1 MVSSLSD
8 EYLINA
14 TITRIVAFSIASIGC
29 LIVLYYELKH
39 RQSMTEKNKKKKRW
53 LLVWSLLTIMCSTMS
68 NVLFVVYA
76 LPTVCL
82 YTTHLAVFTWGHKLV
97 FLGLFQ
103 IRRLQM
109 MFQEDRDQDQVKLER
124 LFKALYCGAFLPVLC
139 CILMMM
145 AMTVE
150 DHGEYGCIWTYQQ
163 FGYVV
168 NWMWIFLYLGWD
180 GTTLIFYIF
189 KLSQY
194 RRSVKEMMDNPD
206 NDVLPHTKALYN
218 KIKSALSKVI
228 LLTLVYEVTS
238 TIVVLLTNVLNL
250 THNEYLVIVYYAVS
264 SVDIFASG
272 FVVYLMQK
280 HNEKHYHAFL
290 LVLNKLH
297 LTFCCKTLAHDAN
310 ERLIGNTA
318 SKTASGS
325 TRTITVPR
333 SMETTKQVSIGS
345 INSISSSPGPN
356 EPSSV
361 QNDLT

>member
-14 TITRIVAFSIASIGC
+14 TITRIVAFSIGSIAC

-53 LLVWSLLTIMCSTMS
+53 LLVWSLLTILCSTMS
-68 NVLFVVYA
+68 NLLFVVYA

-194 RRSVKEMMDNPD
+194 RRSVK
-206 NDVLPHTKALYN
+206 Y
-218 KIKSALSKVI
+218 KSALSKVI

-297 LTFCCKTLAHDAN
+297 LTFCCKTLARDAN

-325 TRTITVPR
+325 TRTITVPT

-345 INSISSSPGPN
+345 ISSSPN
-356 EPSSV
+356 QPSSV

>member
-1 MVSSLSD
+1 MVSFLSE

-39 RQSMTEKNKKKKRW
+39 RQSISEKNKKKQRW
-53 LLVWSLLTIMCSTMS
+53 LLVWSMSTILCSTMS
-68 NVLFVVYA
+68 NLLFVVYA

-103 IRRLQM
+103 IRRLQLL
-109 MFQEDRDQDQVKLER
+109 FREDHDQDHVKLER

-168 NWMWIFLYLGWD
+168 NWMWIFLYLCWD
-180 GTTLIFYIF
+180 GTTLIVYIL
-189 KLSQY
+189 KLLQY
-194 RRSVKEMMDNPD
+194 RKSIQKTMNNPE
-206 NDVLPHTKALYN
+206 NRILPHTKALYN
-218 KIKSALSKVI
+218 NIKSALSKVI

-238 TIVVLLTNVLNL
+238 TIVALLTNILNL

-272 FVVYLMQK
+272 FVVYLMQN
-280 HNEKHYHAFL
+280 HNKKHYHAFL

-297 LTFCCKTLAHDAN
+297 LTLCCKTLAHDAN
-310 ERLIGNTA
+310 EQLNGNTTEKTATPTGSTGIVPPSIQKKQVLIG
-318 SKTASGS
+318 
-325 TRTITVPR
+325 
-333 SMETTKQVSIGS
+333 
-345 INSISSSPGPN
+345 SISSSPNP
-356 EPSSV
+356 PSSPANPGRV